1 MTQSNRRHQD
11 RAYASV
17 PSDRIIVADADAE
30 THRYAKSNAMFA
42 IGRHISKLS
51 GYAPALPT
59 PFNDAGD
66 IDLAAFER
74 FCDLQI
80 NAGATAL
87 VVAGTTGEAP
97 TLTPAEHQR

>member
-1 MTQSNRRHQD
+1 
-11 RAYASV
+11 
-17 PSDRIIVADADAE
+17 
-30 THRYAKSNAMFA
+30 MFA
-42 IGRHISKLS
+42 IRRHISKLS

-59 PFNDAGD
+59 PFNDAGN
-66 IDLAAFER
+66 IDVAFER

-97 TLTPAEHQR
+97 TLTPCMVRPCVARRFSTIWR